1 MNTNLLDAANDE
13 FDNLFDLCEELI
25 YCMDDIDDYTMLRVL
40 FERMSGVHYR
50 KMVTNDFLSIAKEMN
65 SALKIQ
71 IINYV
76 NDHFK
81 FFISEL
87 NSNIKTSETYKFNDY
102 RCIDFIKR
110 WGNLCRYYKAFYMEL
125 ADQFGIKVDR

>member
-87 NSNIKTSETYKFNDY
+87 NSNI
-102 RCIDFIKR
+102 
-110 WGNLCRYYKAFYMEL
+110 
-125 ADQFGIKVDR
+125 